1 MITVHTAR
9 DSFEVGVLL
18 AILILPLL
26 AALAL
31 WALPIQLGD
40 RLAAAYGAVVSG
52 IVLVGSVLLW
62 PRSGGW
68 FAYSSQLDGDPQLA
82 PGETIHPVRAVTD
95 VPWIPPLNVRFHIG
109 IDTISLPLIVL
120 TALLTFLCCIYS
132 LKITPRAGRMRSLIA
147 LLLVIE
153 AGVIGAFSAMD
164 LVLFFV
170 CFEIVLIPMWLIIDI
185 WGDDHDRAGRKRAA
199 TTFVLMTVFGSALM
213 LLGFLLVYRQAGTF
227 DLMQL
232 TNSPVLGG
240 HGVPLAAALLIA
252 VGLAVKV
259 PLWPLHIWL
268 PDAHAKA
275 PTVGS
280 VILAGVLLKL
290 GTYGLIRILVP
301 VLPDATVT
309 IAPYLAGFS
318 TVAIIAGSLACLGQ
332 TDVKR
337 LIAYSSVGHMGFIGL
352 GIASLSDAGLKGAL
366 FANIAHG
373 IITGLLFF
381 LAGAI
386 KDRHDTSDLRTIGRA
401 LYARL
406 PRIGAL
412 LTFACLASLGL
423 PGLAGFW
430 GEMLILLGAY
440 DPADSLPRATYL
452 VFMAVA
458 GIGTVLTAAYFLRL
472 VRNLCQGDPA
482 ENPASAFAVDLSRIE
497 LITWSPLI
505 VLTVLLGVWPGLLL
519 HQWGSL

>member
-1 MITVHTAR
+1 MNAI
-9 DSFEVGVLL
+9 LL
-18 AILILPLL
+18 AILLLPIL

-31 WALPIQLGD
+31 WAIPAGIGD
-40 RLAAAYGAVVSG
+40 RLAAAYGSVISG
-52 IVLVGSVLLW
+52 LVLVGSVVLW
-62 PRSGGW
+62 PRTGGW
-68 FAYSSQLDGDPQLA
+68 FGYTPLQNESIRPL
-82 PGETIHPVRAVTD
+82 RAVTD
-95 VPWIPPLNVRFHIG
+95 VPWIPALGVRFHVG
-109 IDTISLPLIVL
+109 VDSISMPLIVL
-120 TALLTFLCCIYS
+120 TALLTFLCCLYS
-132 LKITPRAGRMRSLIA
+132 LKITPRIGRTRSLIA

-153 AGVIGAFSAMD
+153 AGVIGTFSAMD
-164 LVLFFV
+164 LILFFV
-170 CFEIVLIPMWLIIDI
+170 CFEIVLIPMWLVIDI
-185 WGDDHDRAGRKRAA
+185 WGDDHDPVGRRRAA
-199 TTFVLMTVFGSALM
+199 LTFVLMTVLGSALM
-213 LLGFLLVYRQAGTF
+213 LLGFLLVFRRAGTF
-227 DLMQL
+227 DIVQL
-232 TNSPVLGG
+232 SNHPVLGG

-252 VGLAVKV
+252 IGLAVKV

-290 GTYGLIRILVP
+290 GTYGLIRVLVP

-309 IAPYLAGFS
+309 IAPYLAGFAV
-318 TVAIIAGSLACLGQ
+318 VAIIAGSLACLAQ

-337 LIAYSSVGHMGFIGL
+337 LIAYSSVGHMGFIVL
-352 GIASLSDAGLKGAL
+352 GIATLSPAGLRGAL

-386 KDRHDTSDLRTIGRA
+386 KDRHDTSDLRAIGRA

-430 GEMLILLGAY
+430 GEMLVLLGAY
-440 DPADSLPRATYL
+440 NPAAVLPRTTYL
-452 VFMAVA
+452 VFMVIA
-458 GIGTVLTAAYFLRL
+458 GLGTVLTAAYFLRL

-482 ENPASAFAVDLSRIE
+482 ENPPAAFAVDLSRIE
-497 LITWSPLI
+497 LITWAPLI
-505 VLTVLLGVWPGLLL
+505 MLTVLLGVWPGLLL
-519 HQWGSL
+519 HQWVAL